1 MQFTA
6 GVALSVVSAVVS
18 AVVAVYAHRRSAP
31 GSRGVAAFS
40 AATTVWAGGNAV
52 QAAAT
57 DLPTKLLAID
67 VQYVG
72 ILVVPV
78 AWFVFAAEY
87 TGRESWVTPRTV
99 GALAVF
105 PVVLFVAVLTN
116 DAHLL
121 VRTDVGL
128 EPVDGVVRI
137 TRAFGPLFW
146 VATAYSWLVSSLGTV
161 LLLDHAI
168 RVGSEYR
175 RQTVAVLAGVSVPWL
190 AQTAYFAGATAV
202 EPEAFFGVTAA
213 AFGYAI
219 VRHDLLD
226 LVPVARDRV
235 FEELHDGVVVVDGD
249 GRVADYNPAATSL
262 LGADLATGL
271 TATAVLP
278 DAMLDAA
285 DSDDASTVEVD
296 RDGETRWLAVEAGPV
311 SGAGVGELLLFRD
324 VTELHRRRHAL
335 DRENDRLERVADTI
349 SHDLRNPLNVADG
362 YLELAERT
370 GDPEQFDRV
379 RDALDRMDN
388 IIEGTLR
395 MARTDLHTPEKADVS
410 LAAVA
415 ERAWLNVVT
424 NESTLDVGSRDVT
437 VRADPDQLESL
448 LENVFRNAVEHGS
461 TSNRNAT
468 RPDDAVEHGDEDVT
482 VTVGLT
488 GDGHAP
494 TGFYVADDGPGI
506 PEADR
511 EDVFER
517 GFTTSSDGTGLGL
530 SIVADIADAHGWT
543 VDLTESTTGGVRL
556 KVTGVTA
563 HAEQATEP

>member
-6 GVALSVVSAVVS
+6 AVGLSVVSTIVS
-18 AVVAVYAHRRSAP
+18 AIVAVYAHRRSVP

-40 AATTVWAGGNAV
+40 TATALWAGGNAV
-52 QAAAT
+52 QVAVT
-57 DLPTKLLAID
+57 DLATKLLAIN

-72 ILVVPV
+72 ILVVPL

-105 PVVLFVAVLTN
+105 PVVLFVAVITN
-116 DAHLL
+116 EWHLL

-128 EPVDGVVRI
+128 ETVDGVVRL
-137 TRAFGPLFW
+137 TREFGPLFW
-146 VATAYSWLVSSLGTV
+146 VATAYSWLVSSVGTM

-190 AQTAYFAGATAV
+190 AQTAYFAGATSV

-235 FEELHDGVVVVDGD
+235 FEELRDGVVVVDGD
-249 GRVADYNPAATSL
+249 DRIADYNPAAASL
-262 LGADLATGL
+262 LGTDLTTGER
-271 TATAVLP
+271 ATAVLP
-278 DAMLDAA
+278 DAVLDEAA
-285 DSDDASTVEVD
+285 SDEAASVEVEGD
-296 RDGETRWLAVEAGPV
+296 DDTRWLAVESNPV
-311 SGAGVGELLLFRD
+311 SGAGVGDLLLLRD
-324 VTELHRRRHAL
+324 VTELHRRREEL

-362 YLELAERT
+362 YLDIAERT
-370 GDPEQFDRV
+370 GDPEEFDRV
-379 RDALDRMDN
+379 RDALDRMDD
-388 IIEGTLR
+388 IIDGTLR
-395 MARTDLHTPEKADVS
+395 MARVDLHTPEKTDIS
-410 LAAVA
+410 LAEIA
-415 ERAWLNVVT
+415 ERAWLNIVT
-424 NESTLDVGSRDVT
+424 KDATLDIDSRDVT

-448 LENVFRNAVEHGS
+448 LENVFRNAVEHG
-461 TSNRNAT
+461 
-468 RPDDAVEHGDEDVT
+468 GEDVT
-482 VTVGLT
+482 VTVGVSS
-488 GDGHAP
+488 DGRGPA
-494 TGFYVADDGPGI
+494 GFYVADDGPGI

-530 SIVADIADAHGWT
+530 SIVADIADVHDWS
-543 VDLTESTTGGVRL
+543 VDLTESAAGGVRL
-556 KVTGVTA
+556 EVTGVTA
-563 HAEQATEP
+563 HVERAAEP

>member
-6 GVALSVVSAVVS
+6 AVGLSVVSTIVS
-18 AVVAVYAHRRSAP
+18 AIVAVYAHRRSVP

-40 AATTVWAGGNAV
+40 TATALWAGGNAV
-52 QAAAT
+52 QVAVT
-57 DLPTKLLAID
+57 DLATKLLAIN

-72 ILVVPV
+72 ILVVPL

-105 PVVLFVAVLTN
+105 PVVLFVAVITN
-116 DAHLL
+116 EWHLL

-128 EPVDGVVRI
+128 ETVDGVVRL
-137 TRAFGPLFW
+137 TREFGPLFW
-146 VATAYSWLVSSLGTV
+146 VATAYSWLVSSVGTM

-190 AQTAYFAGATAV
+190 AQTAYFAGATSV

-235 FEELHDGVVVVDGD
+235 FEELRDGVVVVDSE
-249 GRVADYNPAATSL
+249 GRIADYNPAAASV
-262 LGADLATGL
+262 LGTDLATGER
-271 TATAVLP
+271 ATAVLP
-278 DAMLDAA
+278 DAVLKEAA
-285 DSDDASTVEVD
+285 SDEAATVEVEGD
-296 RDGETRWLAVEAGPV
+296 DDTRWLAVESNPV
-311 SGAGVGELLLFRD
+311 SGAGVGELLLLRD
-324 VTELHRRRHAL
+324 VTELHRRREEL

-362 YLELAERT
+362 YLDIAERT
-370 GDPEQFDRV
+370 GDPEEFDRV
-379 RDALDRMDN
+379 RDALDRMDD
-388 IIEGTLR
+388 IIDGTLR
-395 MARTDLHTPEKADVS
+395 MARVDLHTPEKTDIS
-410 LAAVA
+410 LAEIA
-415 ERAWLNVVT
+415 ERAWLNIVT
-424 NESTLDVGSRDVT
+424 KDATLDIDSRDVT

-448 LENVFRNAVEHGS
+448 LENVFRNAVEHG
-461 TSNRNAT
+461 
-468 RPDDAVEHGDEDVT
+468 GEDVT
-482 VTVGLT
+482 VTVGVSS
-488 GDGHAP
+488 DGRGPA
-494 TGFYVADDGPGI
+494 GFYVADDGPGI

-530 SIVADIADAHGWT
+530 SIVADIADVHDWS
-543 VDLTESTTGGVRL
+543 VDLTESAAGGVRL
-556 KVTGVTA
+556 EVTGVTA
-563 HAEQATEP
+563 HVERAAEP